1 MTGLDLIINDDIFD
15 VGVASLKRTI
25 RREEKYN
32 VMTEDGRRH
41 REVRAVYVDFT
52 LEVGNLDNQDY
63 QALMELLSGPKADAP
78 VTVEVDGATCTGWFD
93 GVTDEALFED
103 DEGLWWDRLSL
114 SFTGTE
120 PLEVR
125 PDEYRFIY

>member
-1 MTGLDLIINDDIFD
+1 MTGLDLIINEEIFE

-41 REVRAVYVDFT
+41 REVRAVFLDFT
-52 LEVGNLDNQDY
+52 LEVGNLNNEDY
-63 QALMELLSGPKADAP
+63 QGLMELLSGKPADEP
-78 VTVEVDGATCTGWFD
+78 VTVEVDGAACTGWFD
-93 GVTDEALFED
+93 GITDEALFED
-103 DEGLWWDRLSL
+103 GEGIWWDRLGL

-120 PLEVR
+120 PLEVK
-125 PDEYRFIY
+125 PDEYGFIY